1 MKNIFNLLV
10 AGAFLMIFSNANAQ
24 VKTPAASPGA
34 KIEQSVGLSTI
45 SVDYSRPSAKGRKVM
60 GDLVPYGQLWRTGD
74 NQGTKVNFSDD
85 VKVNGVDLKKGKYSL
100 FTLPGATEWKVIF
113 HKDVAMSVP
122 GGDTYKETDE
132 AARISVVPNN
142 ALPNPVE
149 TFTVGFSNLTDNT
162 VEMYIAWEKT
172 RVGFTVDVLADAK
185 VVASINST
193 LAGPTANDYMA
204 AANYYSNSGKDI
216 NKALEWGA
224 KAVSMGANQFW
235 NLRGYSLILAKAG
248 KYTEAIAVAKESLA
262 KATEAKNNDYIK
274 MNNESIAMWSKK

>member
-10 AGAFLMIFSNANAQ
+10 AGAFLMIFSSANAQ

-45 SVDYSRPSAKGRKVM
+45 SLDYSRPSAKGRKVM
-60 GDLVPYGQLWRTGD
+60 GDLVPYGQLWRTGA
-74 NQGTKVNFSDD
+74 NQGTKVTFSDD

-113 HKDVAMSVP
+113 HKDAGLSTP
-122 GGDTYKETDE
+122 GGDNYKESDE
-132 AARISVVPNN
+132 AARISVVPT
-142 ALPNPVE
+142 AIPNHVE
-149 TFTVGFSNLTDNT
+149 TFSVGFSNLTDNT
-162 VEMYIAWEKT
+162 TEMYIAWEKT
-172 RVGFTVDVLADAK
+172 RVGFTVDVMTDAK
-185 VVASINST
+185 VVASIT
-193 LAGPTANDYMA
+193 QALAGPSANDYMA

-248 KYTEAIAVAKESLA
+248 KYTEAIAVAKESLT

>member
-1 MKNIFNLLV
+1 MV
-10 AGAFLMIFSNANAQ
+10 FSNTYAQ
-24 VKTPAASPGA
+24 VRTPAASPGA

-45 SVDYSRPSAKGRKVM
+45 NVEYSRPSAKGRKVM
-60 GDLVPYGQLWRTGD
+60 GDLVPFDQLWRTGA
-74 NQGTKVNFSDD
+74 NQGTKVTFSDD
-85 VKVNGVDLKKGKYSL
+85 VKINGTDLKKGKYSL
-100 FTLPGATEWKVIF
+100 FTLPGAKEWKVIF
-113 HKDVAMSVP
+113 HKDTGLSVP
-122 GGDTYKETDE
+122 GGENYKEADE

-185 VVASINST
+185 VMASINQA
-193 LAGPTANDYMA
+193 LAGPSANDYMA

-216 NKALEWGA
+216 NKAVEWA
-224 KAVSMGANQFW
+224 TKAVGMGANQFW

-248 KYTEAIAVAKESLA
+248 KYAEAIAAAKESLA

>member
-1 MKNIFNLLV
+1 
-10 AGAFLMIFSNANAQ
+10 MIFSNVNAQ

-60 GDLVPYGQLWRTGD
+60 GDLVPYGQLWRTGA
-74 NQGTKVNFSDD
+74 NQGTKVTFSDD

-149 TFTVGFSNLTDNT
+149 TFTVGFSNLSDNT

>member
-1 MKNIFNLLV
+1 MFNLLI
-10 AGAFLMIFSNANAQ
+10 AGAFLMIFSNVNAQ

-60 GDLVPYGQLWRTGD
+60 GDLVPYGQLWRTGA
-74 NQGTKVNFSDD
+74 NQGTKVTFSDD

-100 FTLPGATEWKVIF
+100 FTMPGATEWKVIF
-113 HKDVAMSVP
+113 HKDASLNVP
-122 GGDTYKETDE
+122 GGDSYKETDE

-142 ALPNPVE
+142 ALPTPVE
-149 TFTVGFSNLTDNT
+149 TFSVGFSNLTDNT
-162 VEMYIAWEKT
+162 ADMYIAWEKT
-172 RVGFTVDVLADAK
+172 RVVFTVDVMADAK
-185 VVASINST
+185 VVASITSA

-204 AANYYSNSGKDI
+204 AANYYANSGKDI

-224 KAVSMGANQFW
+224 KAVSMGANQYW

-248 KYTEAIAVAKESLA
+248 KYTEAISVAKESLA
-262 KATEAKNNDYIK
+262 KATEGKNNDYIK